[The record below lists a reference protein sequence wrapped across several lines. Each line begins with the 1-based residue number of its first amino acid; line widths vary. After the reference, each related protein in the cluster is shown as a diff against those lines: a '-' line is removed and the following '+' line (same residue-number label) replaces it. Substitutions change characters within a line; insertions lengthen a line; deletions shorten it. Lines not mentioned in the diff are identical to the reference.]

1 MGFYITQATGE
12 REHIRYRKSTARG
25 DIAIVDCV
33 MEGVELRLLLMSD
46 IQESAVFLEKDKRYD
61 APFRR

>member
-46 IQESAVFLEKDKRYD
+46 IQESAVFLESG
-61 APFRR
+61 